1 MDKPDCIPK
10 GPKEFESLLLAAKL
24 SERES
29 QAVRSVVFGM
39 TAVEAAPLIGVSSS
53 TVGSY
58 RQRAYRKLGV
68 LDKQG
73 FLCLPSVVSWQEG
86 LSASSVI
93 VDAAHPDSNPLENS
107 QLQQLEVI
115 KETKGHGPLFA
126 RCVLASF
133 LIVTSIFVVRLF
145 FDGRDAFLPEPSGI
159 ISSSYGDIPDV
170 VGMRADAAAAALAEN
185 GVYPRFEPC
194 AESGKPGEVV
204 SLVSIASN
212 DDIELGQSSFSWG
225 NGCTAVYDSHGS
237 WRATALLKV
246 AV

>member
-1 MDKPDCIPK
+1 MDKTDCIPK

-39 TAVEAAPLIGVSSS
+39 TAAEAAPLIGVSSS

-86 LSASSVI
+86 LSSSVV
-93 VDAAHPDSNPLENS
+93 VDAAQPDCNPPENS

-115 KETKGHGPLFA
+115 KETKGYGPLFA

-133 LIVTSIFVVRLF
+133 LIVTSFFVVRTF
-145 FDGRDAFLPEPSGI
+145 SDSQAAFLLDPSGSM
-159 ISSSYGDIPDV
+159 SSPYGDIPNV

-204 SLVSIASN
+204 SIVSIASD

-225 NGCTAVYDSHGS
+225 DGCTAVYDSHGS

>member
-1 MDKPDCIPK
+1 MDMTDCIPK

-39 TAVEAAPLIGVSSS
+39 TAAEAAPLIGVSSS

-86 LSASSVI
+86 LSSSVV
-93 VDAAHPDSNPLENS
+93 VDAAQPDCNPPEKS

-115 KETKGHGPLFA
+115 KETKGYGPLFA

-133 LIVTSIFVVRLF
+133 LIVTSFFVVRTF
-145 FDGRDAFLPEPSGI
+145 SDGQAAFLLDPSGNM
-159 ISSSYGDIPDV
+159 SSPYGDIPNV
-170 VGMRADAAAAALAEN
+170 VGMRADAAAAALAET

-194 AESGKPGEVV
+194 ADPGKPGKVV
-204 SLVSIASN
+204 SIVSIASN
-212 DDIELGQSSFSWG
+212 DEIEMGQSSFSWG
-225 NGCTAVYDSHGS
+225 DGCTAVYDSHGS